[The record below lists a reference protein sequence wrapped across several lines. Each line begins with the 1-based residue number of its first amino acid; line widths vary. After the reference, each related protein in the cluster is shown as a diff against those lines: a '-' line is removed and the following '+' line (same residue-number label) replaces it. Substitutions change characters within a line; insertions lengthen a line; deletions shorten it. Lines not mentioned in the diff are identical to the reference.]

1 MGYRHYFYRCKKSDV
16 AAIRDKS
23 MEELETLAKELNT
36 DLYFFNE
43 KLFPRDEIFCFGKL
57 YYEDT
62 DERIYETGIP
72 LFSNPQVMEDF
83 ASDFQPYE
91 VGKAGVLKAI
101 EIYKE
106 KIKAYYEQLTVDGA
120 TQILPFGIELP
131 LPNVT
136 SEQKIK
142 EHIEDKLSELDRIV
156 DMDMER
162 KNSLTRSWDYE
173 YLIFDLAYVLKTTDW
188 ENETIIFLGW

>member
-1 MGYRHYFYRCKKSDV
+1 MGYRHYFHKCKKSDV
-16 AAIRDKS
+16 AAIRDKTL
-23 MEELETLAKELNT
+23 EELEVYAKEHNT
-36 DLYFFNE
+36 ELYVFSDKFLPKE
-43 KLFPRDEIFCFGKL
+43 KVFCFGKL

-62 DERIYETGIP
+62 AERIYGTGTP
-72 LFSNPQVMEDF
+72 MFSRPEVMEEFKDYI
-83 ASDFQPYE
+83 PYE

-142 EHIEDKLSELDRIV
+142 EHIEEKLNEINRIV
-156 DMDMER
+156 DTDINR
-162 KNSLTRSWDYE
+162 KDVLTRSWEYE
-173 YLIFDLAYVLKTTDW
+173 YSIFNLVYILKTTDW

>member
-1 MGYRHYFYRCKKSDV
+1 MGYRHYFCRCKKSDV
-16 AAIRDKS
+16 AAIRDKTL
-23 MEELETLAKELNT
+23 EELEVYAKELGT

-43 KLFPRDEIFCFGKL
+43 KLFPINEVFCFGKL

-62 DERIYETGIP
+62 DKRIYETGTP

-83 ASDFQPYE
+83 VSDFQPYE

-142 EHIEDKLSELDRIV
+142 EHIEEKLHGIDGIV
-156 DMDMER
+156 DMNMER
-162 KNSLTRSWDYE
+162 KNSLTRSWEYE
-173 YLIFDLAYVLKTTDW
+173 YSIFNLVHILKTTDW

>member
-1 MGYRHYFYRCKKSDV
+1 M
-16 AAIRDKS
+16 
-23 MEELETLAKELNT
+23 
-36 DLYFFNE
+36 YFFND
-43 KLFPRDEIFCFGKL
+43 KLFPIEEVFCFGKL

-62 DERIYETGIP
+62 DERIYETGTP
-72 LFSNPQVMEDF
+72 LFSNPKVMEKF

-142 EHIEDKLSELDRIV
+142 EHIEEKLHEIDRIV
-156 DMDMER
+156 DTDSDR
-162 KNSLTRSWDYE
+162 KDTLTRSYE
-173 YLIFDLAYVLKTTDW
+173 YEYAIFNLVYILKTTDFDT
-188 ENETIIFLGW
+188 ETIIFLGW

>member
-1 MGYRHYFYRCKKSDV
+1 MGYRHYFYKCKKADV
-16 AAIRDKS
+16 AAIRDKN
-23 MEELETLAKELNT
+23 MEELKALAKELDT

-43 KLFPRDEIFCFGKL
+43 KLFPINEVFCFGKL

-62 DERIYETGIP
+62 DERIYETGTP

-83 ASDFQPYE
+83 VSDFQPYE
-91 VGKAGVLKAI
+91 VGKAGVLEAI

-142 EHIEDKLSELDRIV
+142 EHIEEKLHEIDRIV
-156 DMDMER
+156 DTDTDR
-162 KNSLTRSWDYE
+162 KDILTRSWEYE
-173 YLIFDLAYVLKTTDW
+173 YSIFNLVYILKTTGW

>member
-23 MEELETLAKELNT
+23 MEELEALAKELNT
-36 DLYFFNE
+36 DLYFFNK
-43 KLFPRDEIFCFGKL
+43 KLFPRDEVFCFGKL

-62 DERIYETGIP
+62 DERIYKTGIP

-131 LPNVT
+131 LPNIT

-142 EHIEDKLSELDRIV
+142 EHIKEKLHEIDRIV
-156 DMDMER
+156 DTDSDR
-162 KNSLTRSWDYE
+162 KDTLTRSYE
-173 YLIFDLAYVLKTTDW
+173 YEYAIFNLVYILKTTDFDT
-188 ENETIIFLGW
+188 ETIIFLGW